1 MSTFSAVLWIELKS
15 RVTVDL
21 EWLVSLGMYYKDFTA
36 VLENDREMAGVEL
49 IRFFMCSAEPSATV
63 FVFQSS
69 EDISYWNISA
79 SAVKKTPVI

>member
-1 MSTFSAVLWIELKS
+1 M
-15 RVTVDL
+15 TVDL

-49 IRFFMCSAEPSATV
+49 IKFFMCSAEPSATV

-69 EDISYWNISA
+69 EDISYWNSSA

>member
-1 MSTFSAVLWIELKS
+1 M
-15 RVTVDL
+15 TVDL

-36 VLENDREMAGVEL
+36 VLEKMTGKITGVEL
-49 IRFFMCSAEPSATV
+49 IRFFTYSAEPSAMV
-63 FVFQSS
+63 FAFQSS

>member
-1 MSTFSAVLWIELKS
+1 M
-15 RVTVDL
+15 TVDL

-36 VLENDREMAGVEL
+36 VLENDREMTGVEL
-49 IRFFMCSAEPSATV
+49 IRFFTCSAEPSATV

>member
-1 MSTFSAVLWIELKS
+1 M
-15 RVTVDL
+15 TVDL

-49 IRFFMCSAEPSATV
+49 IRFFMCSEEPSATV